1 MFIFLSAL
9 HIRLHYEHLVLEN
22 TGLLIAFLSVH
33 ESCTGHANAKGLARI
48 QQRNMHAVDQL
59 RRRHQMLTFIA
70 RARILTMLLTLAHV
84 QSAHLKQNNER
95 GLQCAVPASSFC
107 SCAPNNGTRG
117 ADGDAAAALTSLS
130 PSFPNCSHTERQ
142 VVLGMPTDCPQLS
155 LHTRSRSAAA
165 LCGCSQL

>member
-117 ADGDAAAALTSLS
+117 ADGDAAAA
-130 PSFPNCSHTERQ
+130 C
-142 VVLGMPTDCPQLS
+142 
-155 LHTRSRSAAA
+155 AAA
-165 LCGCSQL
+165 DADTADADEEHERVKQSYDDVPWSIPLQCPHVG